1 MQCPQTSGPPR
12 REPHLTSFIHS
23 FRRVASSSLMGA
35 GVCVAASKPP
45 QRAQPCSKFTSP
57 SKPNRNDTL
66 PEGRLSVCIGV
77 ARAILGTMC
86 CLLWVP
92 ASTRTRFRFA
102 LKAQKLRNTG
112 GGLGAPRTWL
122 VSTLHRSRLARRR
135 ACLPASPP
143 SASPGPSQATHAQSK
158 IKRCAQDGQHVDDLA
173 PLLDRC

>member
-112 GGLGAPRTWL
+112 GGLGAPPP
-122 VSTLHRSRLARRR
+122 STHLASQHSSSQPTRSQESLP
-135 ACLPASPP
+135 ACL
-143 SASPGPSQATHAQSK
+143 SAICITWSVSGHTCPK
-158 IKRCAQDGQHVDDLA
+158 
-173 PLLDRC
+173 